1 MQATKAHKK
10 EVTLSVPLLQLR
22 TGIKSTLS
30 HWSRAARGAWRRNVT
45 RYLEEK
51 KTPQAYNGVKS
62 RSIYTLQMRFHFV
75 SFNRRK
81 RPPIARAARA

>member
-22 TGIKSTLS
+22 SGIKSVLS
-30 HWSRAARGAWRRNVT
+30 HWSRAIRGSWRRNVT

-51 KTPQAYNGVKS
+51 KTPQTYNRVKS

-75 SFNRRK
+75 SFNRRQ
-81 RPPIARAARA
+81 RPPIARAARV